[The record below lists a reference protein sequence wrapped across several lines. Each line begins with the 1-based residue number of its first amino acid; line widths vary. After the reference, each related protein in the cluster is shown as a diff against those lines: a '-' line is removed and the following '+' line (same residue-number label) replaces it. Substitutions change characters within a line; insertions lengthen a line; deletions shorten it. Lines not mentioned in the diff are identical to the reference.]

1 VDFVH
6 LFSSP
11 DGRIGRAAYWI
22 GWVIILVVE
31 VLLRLLLGVPFVT
44 TPADTIAVRGMSF
57 MIDAVL
63 LYPSIMVMA
72 KRLHDRGYS
81 GWVVGWLIVPYIVIM
96 ITNLLGISGD
106 PENMGVVE
114 TLLLLATTVIM
125 IAFMIEL
132 GFRRGTDGDNE
143 FGPAP
148 HKLGV

>member
-22 GWVIILVVE
+22 GWVIILAVE
-31 VLLRLLLGVPFVT
+31 VALRLVLGVPFVT
-44 TPADTIAVRGMSF
+44 TPADTLTVRGLSF
-57 MIDAVL
+57 VIDAVL
-63 LYPSIMVMA
+63 LYPSIMVMV

-81 GWVVGWLIVPYIVIM
+81 GWVIGWLIVPYTVIM
-96 ITNLLGISGD
+96 ITNLLGMSGD
-106 PENMGVVE
+106 PEHMGVVE
-114 TLLLLATTVIM
+114 TVLLLATTIIM

-132 GFRRGTDGDNE
+132 GFRRGSDGDNE

>member
-132 GFRRGTDGDNE
+132 GFRRGVDGDNE

>member
-1 VDFVH
+1 MDFVH

-31 VLLRLLLGVPFVT
+31 VLLRLVLGVPFVT
-44 TPADTIAVRGMSF
+44 TPADTFAVRGMSF
-57 MIDAVL
+57 LIDAVL
-63 LYPSIMVMA
+63 LYPSVMVMV

-96 ITNLLGISGD
+96 VTNLLGMSGD

-132 GFRRGTDGDNE
+132 GFRRGADGDNE

-148 HKLGV
+148 DKLGA

>member
-6 LFSSP
+6 LFTSP

-22 GWVIILVVE
+22 GWVIILLVE
-31 VLLRLLLGVPFVT
+31 VALRLGLGVPFVT
-44 TPADTIAVRGMSF
+44 TPADTLTVRGLSF
-57 MIDAVL
+57 VIDAVL
-63 LYPSIMVMA
+63 LYPSIMVMV

-81 GWVVGWLIVPYIVIM
+81 GWVIGWLVVPYIVTM
-96 ITNLLGISGD
+96 ITNLLGMSGD
-106 PENMGVVE
+106 PEHMGVVE
-114 TLLLLATTVIM
+114 TLLLLATTIIM

-132 GFRRGTDGDNE
+132 GFRRGSAGDNE